1 LAIQHI
7 KASKFSKA
15 ADRALNTLDE
25 SNKIALLHY
34 LQTHCHVDIYSD
46 DISADAL
53 EVALRS
59 IVGEYASVIMK
70 YISEELKK
78 MEK

>member
-1 LAIQHI
+1 M
-7 KASKFSKA
+7 
-15 ADRALNTLDE
+15 
-25 SNKIALLHY
+25 
-34 LQTHCHVDIYSD
+34 QTHCHVDIYSD

-53 EVALRS
+53 EAALRS
-59 IVGEYASVIMK
+59 IVGEYAGVIMK